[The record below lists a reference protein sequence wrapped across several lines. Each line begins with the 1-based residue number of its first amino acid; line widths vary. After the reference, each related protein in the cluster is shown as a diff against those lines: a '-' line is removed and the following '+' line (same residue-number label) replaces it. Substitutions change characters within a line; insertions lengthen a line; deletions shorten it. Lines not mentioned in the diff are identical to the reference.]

1 MPRVILIVFTLAVTI
16 FAVVDIATTRPERF
30 PSGQLPGGISKA
42 FWILIATLTAPLGSL
57 AWIVI
62 SRVQLADENGI
73 SLGEAF
79 RRSRGGAT
87 AQVPDPIAPDDDP
100 EFLWRLEKELYQ
112 RRKEARSAEA
122 ASEVN
127 PQTANEVNPQTAS
140 EVNPQVGGEM
150 HVGKTDRL
158 PTGDEGTKDTDG
170 SQLRFGKEGHEDDDS
185 SDASR

>member
-62 SRVQLADENGI
+62 SRVQLADEKGI

-79 RRSRGGAT
+79 RRSRGGAA

-127 PQTANEVNPQTAS
+127 PQIAS

-170 SQLRFGKEGHEDDDS
+170 SQLNSGKEGHEDDDS
-185 SDASR
+185 SDAPR

>member
-62 SRVQLADENGI
+62 SRVQLADEKGI

-79 RRSRGGAT
+79 RRSRGGAV

-122 ASEVN
+122 AN
-127 PQTANEVNPQTAS
+127 

-170 SQLRFGKEGHEDDDS
+170 SQLNSGKEGHEDDDS
-185 SDASR
+185 FDAPR